1 MWGGRLNRQTSLNDH
16 SKNIILGISECDG
29 IIILQVVYVTAVMP
43 YVILLIL
50 FIRGL
55 FLEGATRGLFYFANP
70 VMERLGDPE
79 VRMPAPN
86 MHVICENK
94 IAPKTVE

>member
-1 MWGGRLNRQTSLNDH
+1 MLH
-16 SKNIILGISECDG
+16 SKNIQYFGSSECDELYG

-79 VRMPAPN
+79 VRMYSIYRMN
-86 MHVICENK
+86 TH
-94 IAPKTVE
+94 TGL

>member
-1 MWGGRLNRQTSLNDH
+1 MLH
-16 SKNIILGISECDG
+16 SKNIQFFGSSECDELYG
-29 IIILQVVYVTAVMP
+29 IIIFQVVYVTAVMP

-79 VRMPAPN
+79 VRMYSIYRMNTHTHRTLVSDLAQN
-86 MHVICENK
+86 CQGH
-94 IAPKTVE
+94 

>member
-1 MWGGRLNRQTSLNDH
+1 
-16 SKNIILGISECDG
+16 
-29 IIILQVVYVTAVMP
+29 MP

-79 VRMPAPN
+79 VRITLCTEWKN
-86 MHVICENK
+86 SQKLVTRLK
-94 IAPKTVE
+94 IVRFTK

>member
-1 MWGGRLNRQTSLNDH
+1 M
-16 SKNIILGISECDG
+16 
-29 IIILQVVYVTAVMP
+29 VYVTAVMP

-79 VRMPAPN
+79 VRITLCTGWKN
-86 MHVICENK
+86 SQDFTLVICLRIVRFTK
-94 IAPKTVE
+94 

>member
-1 MWGGRLNRQTSLNDH
+1 
-16 SKNIILGISECDG
+16 
-29 IIILQVVYVTAVMP
+29 MP

-79 VRMPAPN
+79 VRITLCTRWKNSQNFKLAT
-86 MHVICENK
+86 CLK
-94 IAPKTVE
+94 IVRVTK